1 MSALRLALA
10 YLRFHWVRSLVL
22 VIVAAVIIATPLGVE
37 RLIAASEARMTARAE
52 ATPLLIGAR
61 GSRLDLAMAAL
72 YFSEDSPE
80 RLTMQAAEAVWE
92 SGLAEAMPLHLG
104 FRAEG
109 APIVGATLDY
119 FAFRGLTVAEGRP
132 LALLGEAVLGAGV
145 AARLGLGP
153 GDAIVSSPENL
164 FDLAGV
170 YPLRMPVV
178 GVLAETGGPD
188 DMAVFVDLKTAW
200 VIEGI
205 GHGHEDVAPAG
216 VEAGDIVA
224 GAALAAFREVTP
236 DNIDSFHF
244 HGAPADYPID
254 AIIAAPFDERAA
266 TILRG
271 RYVDRENP
279 LQIVEPAEVVGGLF
293 ERVFRFKSVLDAVV
307 AVVAGAAA
315 LAVGL
320 AVYLSLQLRRREM
333 QTAFRLGGR
342 QSAVARLVATE
353 TVILLCIAFIL
364 ALAILLLTEGLTTP
378 LAASLV
384 AAA

>member
-1 MSALRLALA
+1 MSALRLTAA
-10 YLRFHWVRSLVL
+10 YLRFHWGRSLVL
-22 VIVAAVIIATPLGVE
+22 TLVAALIIATPMAVE
-37 RLIAASEARMTARAE
+37 RLIAASETRMTARAE

-72 YFSEDSPE
+72 YFSEDRPE
-80 RLTMQAAEAVWE
+80 RMTIQAAEAVWE

-119 FAFRGLTVAEGRP
+119 LRFRGLEVVEGRP
-132 LALLGEAVLGAGV
+132 LALLGEAVLGAAV
-145 AARLGLGP
+145 AQRLGLGP
-153 GDAIVSSPENL
+153 GYSILSSPENL

-170 YPLRMPVV
+170 YPLKMAVV

-188 DMAVFVDLKTAW
+188 DSAVFVDLKTAW

-216 VEAGDIVA
+216 GAGAVEADP
-224 GAALAAFREVTP
+224 ALVEFREVTP

-244 HGAPADYPID
+244 HGAPGDYPID
-254 AIIAAPFDERAA
+254 AVIAAPFDERSA

-271 RYVDRENP
+271 RYLDRENP
-279 LQIVEPAEVVGGLF
+279 LQIVEPAAVVGGLF
-293 ERVFRFKSVLDAVV
+293 ERVFRFKAVLDAVV

-320 AVYLSLQLRRREM
+320 AVFLSLQLRRREM
-333 QTAFRLGGR
+333 ETAFRLGGR
-342 QSAVARLVATE
+342 RSTVARLVATE
-353 TVILLCIAFIL
+353 IVILLCLAFIL
-364 ALAILLLTEGLTTP
+364 ALGIVLASEGLMAP

>member
-1 MSALRLALA
+1 MSVLRLALA
-10 YLRFHWVRSLVL
+10 YLRFHWARSMVL
-22 VIVAAVIIATPLGVE
+22 TLVAALIIATPLGVS

-72 YFSEDSPE
+72 YFSDE
-80 RLTMQAAEAVWE
+80 RPGRITMQAAEAVWD
-92 SGLAEAMPLHLG
+92 SGLADALPLHLG

-109 APIVGATLDY
+109 ARIVGATFDY
-119 FAFRGLTVAEGRP
+119 FAFHGLQIVEGRP
-132 LALLGEAVLGAGV
+132 LALLGEAVLGAAV
-145 AARLGLGP
+145 ARRLGRGP

-170 YPLRMPVV
+170 YPLRMPIV

-188 DMAVFVDLKTAW
+188 DAAVFVDLKTAW

-205 GHGHEDVAPAG
+205 GHGHDDVAPADG
-216 VEAGDIVA
+216 G
-224 GAALAAFREVTP
+224 GAALADPALVAFREVTP
-236 DNIDSFHF
+236 ETIDSFHF
-244 HGAPADYPID
+244 HGDPADYPID
-254 AIIAAPFDERAA
+254 AVIAAPLDARSAA
-266 TILRG
+266 ILRG
-271 RYVDRENP
+271 RYLDRDNP

-293 ERVFRFKSVLDAVV
+293 ESVFRVKAVLDAVV

-320 AVYLSLQLRRREM
+320 AVFLSLQLRRREM
-333 QTAFRLGGR
+333 ETAFRLGGR
-342 QSAVARLVATE
+342 RATVAWLVATE
-353 TVILLCIAFIL
+353 SVILLCLAFIL
-364 ALAILLLTEGLTTP
+364 ALAILTVTEGAMAP

-384 AAA
+384 AAV